1 MDAQRYKLRQ
11 RFRRRMRVRKP
22 LRRRPDRPRL
32 SVFRSHQ
39 NIYAQIIDD
48 YQGKTL
54 CAASTVE
61 KDLKEQVGYGGNKEA
76 AAAVGKALAQR
87 AVEKGITEVTFD
99 RGNYKYHGRLAALAD
114 AAREGGLQF

>member
-22 LRRRPDRPRL
+22 LRRRTDRPRL
-32 SVFRSHQ
+32 SVFRSHT

-48 YQGKTL
+48 FEGKTI
-54 CAASTVE
+54 CAASSVE
-61 KDLKEQVGYGGNKEA
+61 KDLKSQFPYGGNKDA
-76 AAAVGKALAQR
+76 AAAVGKLLAQR
-87 AVEKGITEVTFD
+87 AVEKGIKTITFD

-114 AAREGGLQF
+114 AAREGGLEF